1 MWRWDVV
8 TSAKVEE
15 RREAGLPVERLQPR
29 REDRVGRWVHRVP
42 AVHVRLHRVGAAR
55 SFAAGCVARAV
66 LPLLPRLLPLLQGLA
81 EQALVVPVLHDPTL
95 VLVLLLKFRAR
106 WPQPRLALSFPVV
119 SRSFSG
125 GLPAQERYDMDGKQ
139 LKSLK
144 EENTCLHGR
153 GEELGPVEWRGR
165 FSNGL

>member
-1 MWRWDVV
+1 MV

-15 RREAGLPVERLQPR
+15 RREAGLPVERLQPG

-106 WPQPRLALSFPVV
+106 WPQPRLALSFTVM

-153 GEELGPVEWRGR
+153 GEELGPVECRGR

>member
-1 MWRWDVV
+1 MV

-15 RREAGLPVERLQPR
+15 RREAGLPVERLQAG

-55 SFAAGCVARAV
+55 SFAARCVAGAV

-81 EQALVVPVLHDPTL
+81 QQALVVPVLHDPTL

-106 WPQPRLALSFPVV
+106 WSQPRLSLSFPVV
-119 SRSFSG
+119 SSSFSG
-125 GLPAQERYDMDGKQ
+125 GLPAQERYDMDVKH
-139 LKSLK
+139 LKSLI

-153 GEELGPVEWRGR
+153 GEELGPVECRGR

>member
-1 MWRWDVV
+1 MMP
-8 TSAKVEE
+8 SAKVEE
-15 RREAGLPVERLQPR
+15 RREAGLPVERLQAG

-81 EQALVVPVLHDPTL
+81 EQALVVPVLHDPAL
-95 VLVLLLKFRAR
+95 VLVLLLEFRAR
-106 WPQPRLALSFPVV
+106 WPQPRLSLSFPVV

-125 GLPAQERYDMDGKQ
+125 GLPAQERCDMDGK
-139 LKSLK
+139 LLKKSLI
-144 EENTCLHGR
+144 
-153 GEELGPVEWRGR
+153 
-165 FSNGL
+165 